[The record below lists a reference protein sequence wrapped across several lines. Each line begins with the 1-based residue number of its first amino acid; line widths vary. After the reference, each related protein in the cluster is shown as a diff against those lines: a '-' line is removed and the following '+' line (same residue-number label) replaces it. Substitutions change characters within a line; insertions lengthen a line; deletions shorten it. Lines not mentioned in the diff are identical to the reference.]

1 MDNISK
7 IGNKAEKLLFL
18 KKEGF
23 NVPNLFVLQKNLSEK
38 EVLKNC
44 EENQIYAVRSSCKSE
59 DSKSKSFAGYF
70 YSEIGVSY
78 SNIYKAYQKVI
89 SSFKNEEG
97 VVIIQEFIPSEKS
110 GVIFTNDGSSNMV
123 INSNFGVCKTVVE
136 GWECDELLVS
146 KKGIILNREYPKI
159 KREFNMETQKIY
171 KK

>member
-1 MDNISK
+1 MDNNSK

-23 NVPNLFVLQKNLSEK
+23 NVPDLFVLPKHLSEK

-44 EENQIYAVRSSCKSE
+44 DENQIYAVRSSCISE

-78 SNIYKAYQKVI
+78 KNIYKAYQKVI
-89 SSFKNEEG
+89 SSFNNEEG
-97 VVIIQEFIPSEKS
+97 VVIIQEFIPSDKS

-123 INSNFGVCKTVVE
+123 INSNFGVCKSVVE

-146 KKGIILNREYPKI
+146 KKGIILNK
-159 KREFNMETQKIY
+159 
-171 KK
+171 